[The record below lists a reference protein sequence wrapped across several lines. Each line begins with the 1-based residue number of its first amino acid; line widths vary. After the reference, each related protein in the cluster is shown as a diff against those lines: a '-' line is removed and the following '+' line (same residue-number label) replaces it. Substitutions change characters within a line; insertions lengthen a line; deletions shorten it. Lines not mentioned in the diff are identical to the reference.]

1 MVNELYTILS
11 IIFLLLLLSAFFSG
25 AETALT
31 AASKP
36 LMHNLERN
44 GNSRAKIVNQL
55 LSSKDRLIGSIL
67 LGNNLVNILASAL
80 ATSFLITIF
89 GEAGIFY
96 ATVTMTFMVLI
107 FAEILP
113 KSYAIHNA
121 NRIAL
126 GLAYIIRLIVFFFTP
141 VTVGIISFVNLI
153 LRTLK
158 LKDKKTDFFDSSEE
172 ELRGAIELHEGDDT
186 KTIKN
191 ERAMLRSV
199 LDLGEVQVHE
209 IMTHRTNTATIDV
222 DQPPE
227 DAVKSIL
234 KSPYTRIPIWQ
245 NSPDNII
252 GIIHAKALLQE
263 IHKRKGDL
271 KRLSLSALASE
282 PWFIP
287 EQTLLLDQLEAFRK
301 RREHFSLVVDEY
313 GSLMGVVTLED
324 IIEEIVG
331 PIDDEHDL
339 AMTDTQKEEDGTYVV
354 DGSTTIRDLNREHEW
369 GLPDEEAATI
379 AGLILYESRRIPQI
393 HQSFIFHGFRFDIL
407 ERQRHQ
413 ITSIRITPPQKS

>member
-1 MVNELYTILS
+1 
-11 IIFLLLLLSAFFSG
+11 
-25 AETALT
+25 
-31 AASKP
+31 
-36 LMHNLERN
+36 
-44 GNSRAKIVNQL
+44 
-55 LSSKDRLIGSIL
+55 
-67 LGNNLVNILASAL
+67 
-80 ATSFLITIF
+80 
-89 GEAGIFY
+89 
-96 ATVTMTFMVLI
+96 
-107 FAEILP
+107 
-113 KSYAIHNA
+113 
-121 NRIAL
+121 
-126 GLAYIIRLIVFFFTP
+126 
-141 VTVGIISFVNLI
+141 
-153 LRTLK
+153 
-158 LKDKKTDFFDSSEE
+158 
-172 ELRGAIELHEGDDT
+172 
-186 KTIKN
+186 
-191 ERAMLRSV
+191 
-199 LDLGEVQVHE
+199 
-209 IMTHRTNTATIDV
+209 MTHRTNTATIDV

-354 DGSTTIRDLNREHEW
+354 DGSATIRDLNREHEW